1 VARQRPQY
9 SRYRR
14 LPGLYR
20 FHERKPDDPNEEPQR
35 LTVYLT
41 GTLLD
46 LAEAQARRA
55 GLGTA
60 QAYCED
66 VLRRTI
72 EAERDRGRVEDV
84 EARRGPMEGLKAIA
98 DDPEY
103 LAELSASQPRS
114 AKDKEKDQGGGAPV
128 PAPAPPAAEWEWLP
142 PDPAPAGP
150 SAAAD
155 VVLRHAGLGGDDP
168 EAFLPA
174 LRRGEPIGAEVA
186 QELLQALAEL
196 EAEFRD
202 APRLDRRLAYALHRL
217 AFEGQVLLTDAWAGA
232 AEATTVDVLRVV
244 QEAVDRVL
252 SGEDIRYFSEGPA
265 PDFSP

>member
-1 VARQRPQY
+1 MARQRPQY

-14 LPGLYR
+14 LPGIYR
-20 FHERKPDDPNEEPQR
+20 FHERKPADPNEEPQR

-46 LAEAQARRA
+46 LADAQARKSGHA
-55 GLGTA
+55 TV

-72 EAERDRGRVEDV
+72 EAEHDRERVEDV
-84 EARRGPMEGLKAIA
+84 EARRGPLEGLKAIA
-98 DDPEY
+98 EDPEY
-103 LAELSASQPRS
+103 LAELSASQTRS
-114 AKDKEKDQGGGAPV
+114 AREKDKEKDGIPGPRASEWELLP
-128 PAPAPPAAEWEWLP
+128 PEPAPPR
-142 PDPAPAGP
+142 P
-150 SAAAD
+150 SEAAD
-155 VVLRHAGLGGDDP
+155 VILRHAAMGVDDP
-168 EAFLPA
+168 GAFLPA
-174 LRRGEPIGAEVA
+174 LRRGESIGAEIA
-186 QELLQALAEL
+186 QELLQALADL
-196 EAEFRD
+196 EVEFRD

-232 AEATTVDVLRVV
+232 AEPSTVDVLRVV

-265 PDFSP
+265 

>member
-1 VARQRPQY
+1 MARQRPQY

>member
-1 VARQRPQY
+1 MARQRPQY

-14 LPGLYR
+14 LPGIYR

-46 LAEAQARRA
+46 LAEAQARRTGHA
-55 GLGTA
+55 TV

-84 EARRGPMEGLKAIA
+84 EARRGAMEGLKAIA
-98 DDPEY
+98 EDPEY
-103 LAELSASQPRS
+103 LAELSASQNRS
-114 AKDKEKDQGGGAPV
+114 AKEKEDGEPKIR
-128 PAPAPPAAEWEWLP
+128 PAAEWELLP
-142 PDPAPAGP
+142 PEPAPPRP
-150 SAAAD
+150 SEAAD
-155 VVLRHAGLGGDDP
+155 VVLRHAGLGADDP
-168 EAFLPA
+168 AAFLPA

-186 QELLQALAEL
+186 QELLQALADLEL
-196 EAEFRD
+196 EFRD

-265 PDFSP
+265 PDFPG